1 MQQTAGKIAK
11 FNKLQDKLLNA
22 TNLRINANTVYK
34 MNPQQELTSMFNYAI
49 YRNDEIQSKGLS
61 YI

>member
-22 TNLRINANTVYK
+22 TNCRDN
-34 MNPQQELTSMFNYAI
+34 
-49 YRNDEIQSKGLS
+49 G
-61 YI
+61 

>member
-1 MQQTAGKIAK
+1 MQQIAGYIFKY
-11 FNKLQDKLLNA
+11 NTLRDKLLNA

-49 YRNDEIQSKGLS
+49 NRNDEIQSKGLS